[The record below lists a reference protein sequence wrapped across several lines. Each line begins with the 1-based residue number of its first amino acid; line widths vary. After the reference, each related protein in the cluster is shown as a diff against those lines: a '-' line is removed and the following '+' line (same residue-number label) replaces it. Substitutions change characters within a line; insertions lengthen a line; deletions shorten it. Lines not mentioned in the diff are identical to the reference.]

1 EISQINDNS
10 ILIPCAIIDHI
21 DGNIKKCSSTNKL
34 RRLWQLVGT
43 WELDTDTVIQA
54 KIQLENLGITK
65 IANSNDIN
73 LKNKALSLI
82 APTLQIL
89 EKHETIDSI
98 TIPSFFTIQTIFKFY
113 QINLN
118 NEEADWSS
126 EKCYNFD
133 KQIANLLLKNR
144 KQIESQ
150 KLHLEEPK
158 SSLEFYEALPFQ
170 LIQFFENMIQT
181 LLERLYNQTNERQ
194 QQRQKNYNSKNLNAK
209 KVQKT

>member
-1 EISQINDNS
+1 MNINDFFNNISEVDENFTYIPDKIAIELARQLNTSKNNS
-10 ILIPCAIIDHI
+10 SNEE
-21 DGNIKKCSSTNKL
+21 NIES
-34 RRLWQLVGT
+34 GT
-43 WELDTDTVIQA
+43 VSL
-54 KIQLENLGITK
+54 ITK

-194 QQRQKNYNSKNLNAK
+194 QQ
-209 KVQKT
+209 